1 MQNVFQDINS
11 VMVED
16 GMQIAELPAQFFT
29 ANMMMKGDARPL
41 RVLSLGNTQP
51 LLLSRE
57 NTLTIAMLQTDG
69 GGVRGIAA
77 LMLLDEIMKKSFP
90 GKLPHEVFDMI
101 GGTSTGGF
109 IAVMLGLM
117 KMSVKECIA
126 SYSDF
131 MTVVF
136 PPKGWFKS
144 NIISP
149 TKSAFT
155 GAKWSDKPLVDVI
168 RKLVQLKLGDPD
180 MLLLDEENMHNS
192 CKVFLMAV
200 NQTGANN
207 HAPVMLRTYQ
217 HPLEIPDLPKMKL
230 WEACRATSAAPSF
243 FQPMTVGDKT
253 FLDGGLQANNP
264 LGWMWNEVLTVYG
277 PRRNTCCFLSIGTGT
292 PKSEKTADPTLKQLP
307 SFAKSMAA
315 IATNTEVTNI
325 LFRSLINAFAPLP
338 NSQKYFR
345 FNIGDGCPEWV
356 PNEDGTSFQWVSLET
371 REEQDLG
378 ELDDVGAMKKTIEAT
393 NKYIGLKGAQ
403 QMMTECAKSLVTAH
417 A

>member
-1 MQNVFQDINS
+1 
-11 VMVED
+11 
-16 GMQIAELPAQFFT
+16 
-29 ANMMMKGDARPL
+29 
-41 RVLSLGNTQP
+41 
-51 LLLSRE
+51 
-57 NTLTIAMLQTDG
+57 
-69 GGVRGIAA
+69 
-77 LMLLDEIMKKSFP
+77 MLLDEIMKKSYP

-117 KMSVKECIA
+117 KMSVQECIE
-126 SYSDF
+126 SYSNF
-131 MTVVF
+131 MAVVF
-136 PPKGWFKS
+136 PSKGWFASKAQS
-144 NIISP
+144 G
-149 TKSAFT
+149 KSAFT
-155 GAKWSDKPLVDVI
+155 GAKWDDKPLIKVI
-168 RKLVQLKLGDPD
+168 KSLVELKLGDPD
-180 MLLLDEENMHNS
+180 MLLLDDENMNNS

-200 NQTGANN
+200 NQTGSNN

-217 HPLEIPDLPKMKL
+217 HPLETPALPKMKL

-243 FQPMTVGDKT
+243 FQPMTIGDKT

-292 PKSEKTADPTLKQLP
+292 PKSERVADPTLKQLKG
-307 SFAKSMAA
+307 FAQSMAS

-356 PNEDGTSFQWVSLET
+356 PTEDGTAYQWVSLEK
-371 REEQDLG
+371 REEQELG

-403 QMMTECAKSLVTAH
+403 QLMAECARSLVTAS